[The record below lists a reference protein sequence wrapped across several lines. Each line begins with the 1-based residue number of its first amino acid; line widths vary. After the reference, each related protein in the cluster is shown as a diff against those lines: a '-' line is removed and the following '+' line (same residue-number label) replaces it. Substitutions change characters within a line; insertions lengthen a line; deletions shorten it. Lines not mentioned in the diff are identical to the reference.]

1 MKIELLYATETG
13 NAEMLCDDFE
23 GELGDGFDC
32 TIQNMGEVDPTSLD
46 RESFYIFV
54 ASSYGS
60 GDLPSTAV
68 SFFDRLV
75 EEKPDLSGVQF
86 AVFGLG
92 DMVFDATFNQ
102 GSERLM
108 TALLEN
114 KASMIGERGIFDTS
128 TGDLPEDVGLPWLQT
143 IIPQLSTMAA

>member
-23 GELGDGFDC
+23 EALGGDYEC
-32 TIQNMGEVDPTSLD
+32 EIQNMGEVDPTSLNKD
-46 RESFYIFV
+46 SFYIFV

-60 GDLPSTAV
+60 GDLPASAV
-68 SFFDRLV
+68 SFYDRLAA
-75 EEKPDLSGVQF
+75 EKPDLTGLRF
-86 AVFGLG
+86 AIFGLG

-108 TALLEN
+108 TALLES
-114 KASMIGERGIFDTS
+114 KAQMVGERGIYDAS
-128 TGDLPEDVGLPWLQT
+128 SGELPEDIGLPWLDT
-143 IIPQLSTMAA
+143 IKPELPAIAA